1 MSLSVEPGFGDRP
14 FRYGNPP
21 AWFSSGS
28 SPHAEN
34 EQELQPGTRNECV
47 CYIISL
53 VVAEVPAAIPVFRT
67 KKSVKTFLRLTQA
80 KSNLLFTVLTVLA
93 SWDNGL
99 LLYVCRYI
107 MVHAGVPHMTISYV
121 PLRRFGCLARPA
133 PAIPAYQPSQRS
145 RQPLLLICFLYRFR
159 PGRFLNCSFA
169 PFVSSLAC
177 PRK

>member
-67 KKSVKTFLRLTQA
+67 RKSVKTFLRLTQA

-99 LLYVCRYI
+99 LLYVYRYI
-107 MVHAGVPHMTISYV
+107 MVHAGVPHMTIYFCFICSIEALRV
-121 PLRRFGCLARPA
+121 PGAASTCNPGISTQSKISPA
-133 PAIPAYQPSQRS
+133 TAAHLL
-145 RQPLLLICFLYRFR
+145 PLSI
-159 PGRFLNCSFA
+159 
-169 PFVSSLAC
+169 
-177 PRK
+177 